1 MPRAPAQA
9 AGNERN
15 HLLTSADRMRARI
28 APCLLGFACVDLLS
42 DQFEFRTSNDRP
54 LKPAH
59 VAKLVESFRS
69 HGLDSTDPVSNLR
82 LGVRKSQCLARSVL
96 KRQDIGG
103 MAIGNIPVLE
113 LTAQAGLITAF
124 GGQHRRAALI
134 QYRNQELALLEKTQK
149 LLSRQKNKE
158 AKVKIEAQIMVAK
171 QNIKS
176 TERWVA
182 EIWDLGKWNLLVL
195 FYLFICNK

>member
-1 MPRAPAQA
+1 MPREPAQA
-9 AGNERN
+9 ATNF
-15 HLLTSADRMRARI
+15 TSPADRMRARI
-28 APCLLGFACVDLLS
+28 APCLLGYACVNLVS
-42 DQFEFRTSNDRP
+42 DQFEFGTSNDRP

-82 LGVRKSQCLARSVL
+82 LGVRKSQCNRQSVL
-96 KRQDIGG
+96 RSQDIRGIPVG
-103 MAIGNIPVLE
+103 DIPVLE
-113 LTAQAGLITAF
+113 LTAQAGLTTAF

-149 LLSRQKNKE
+149 SLSRQKNRE
-158 AKVKIEAQIMVAK
+158 AKDKIMAQIMVIK
-171 QNIKS
+171 QNIVS

-195 FYLFICNK
+195 FYIYFQQMIK